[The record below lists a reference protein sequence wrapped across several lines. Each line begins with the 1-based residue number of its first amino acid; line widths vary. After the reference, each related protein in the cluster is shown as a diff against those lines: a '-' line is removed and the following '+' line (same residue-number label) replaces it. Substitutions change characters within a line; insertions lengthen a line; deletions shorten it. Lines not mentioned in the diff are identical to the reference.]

1 MTIIWRQPPRII
13 SDDRLIGS
21 PVRQTDRQVTRQTLS
36 KIGKN
41 YMKNE
46 KTTTNF
52 NINMTTNHKNNKQHP
67 VVRKT
72 KLIFYLHDTC
82 QK

>member
-41 YMKNE
+41 YMKGGFMMME
-46 KTTTNF
+46 KLKDHHQF
-52 NINMTTNHKNNKQHP
+52 QHQHDNKPQE
-67 VVRKT
+67 
-72 KLIFYLHDTC
+72 
-82 QK
+82 